1 MHKKGICLVT
11 GGAGAMGAACAERL
25 TRDGYAVALMDINA
39 KRLEQVKSRIG
50 GETQCWQVDQT
61 DEAAVRVAVADIEA
75 KMGPIEALANTTGW
89 CEGTKFAVETSDYW
103 HKVVAVNY
111 LAALYVTHPVLQG
124 MIERR
129 RGSIVYITSDAAK
142 IGTGGEAVYAGAK
155 AGEVAFAKSIAREN
169 ARYNIRVNCTAPGAT
184 ESPLMREVEQQNPE
198 MIAKMLKSVPFRR
211 LGTPEEQADVVSF
224 LLSEDA
230 RWVTGQ
236 CLSTSGG
243 LTMC

>member
-1 MHKKGICLVT
+1 MASKGVCLVT
-11 GGAGAMGAACAERL
+11 GGAGAMGSACGARL
-25 TRDGYAVALMDINA
+25 TRDGYLVALMDVNKDGLA
-39 KRLEQVKSRIG
+39 SAQQKIG
-50 GETQCWQVDQT
+50 GETQVWHVDQT
-61 DEAAVRVAVADIEA
+61 DEKAVRAAVTDIEQ

-89 CEGTKFAVETSDYW
+89 CEGTKFAEETSDYW
-103 HKVVAVNY
+103 HKVVGINY
-111 LAALYVTHPVLQG
+111 LAALYVTHPILQG
-124 MIERR
+124 MIERQ

-184 ESPLMREVEQQNPE
+184 ESPLMRDVEQQYPE
-198 MIAKMLKSVPFRR
+198 MIAKMVKAVPFRR

-224 LLSEDA
+224 LLSDDA
-230 RWVTGQ
+230 RWITGQ
-236 CLSTSGG
+236 CISTSGG